1 MNIAAPQLARRPD
14 RKTDIEL
21 WKRCRTVAFAAICL
35 SSAFISGKSFA
46 DEPAPRS
53 FQVKEEDTQ
62 LAKRMA
68 EREPPVPPFEYA
80 LSAGYR
86 MDSLRWSIA
95 DGATNVA
102 SEVSWK
108 DTLIAQIRA
117 AAKLNLR
124 DGWLLRGYVSA
135 GAVKSGAN
143 QDSDYAGSNYAQEY
157 SRSNNRTGGAV
168 RDMSLALGKKIRVLD
183 LANGEVLHVAPLAG
197 MSAHQQSFTMVDGY
211 QTLPAS
217 GAFPGLNNSYDT
229 KWQGPWLGMDALLG
243 VGGNITLT
251 ATGEYH
257 WADYA
262 AEANWNLRDNL
273 AHPISFK
280 HVATGHGLVGT
291 LEGSYRHSKNF
302 LMNTSL
308 GYQRWRTSGGY
319 DRTFFA
325 SGATADYPLNPV
337 QWSSWALFLGAA
349 YQF

>member
-1 MNIAAPQLARRPD
+1 MA
-14 RKTDIEL
+14 
-21 WKRCRTVAFAAICL
+21 VFAAICL
-35 SSAFISGKSFA
+35 SSAFIPDKSFA
-46 DEPAPRS
+46 DEPVPRS

-62 LAKRMA
+62 LAKRLA
-68 EREPPVPPFEYA
+68 VREALEPRFEYA

-86 MDSLRWSIA
+86 QDNLSWSIA

-108 DTLIAQIRA
+108 DTRIAQIRA
-117 AAKLNLR
+117 AARLNLR
-124 DGWLLRGYVSA
+124 EGWLLRGYVSA
-135 GAVKSGAN
+135 GAVKSGGN
-143 QDSDYAGSNYAQEY
+143 QDSDYAGSNYTGEY

-168 RDMSLALGKKIRVLD
+168 RDISLALGKKIHVLD
-183 LANGEVLHVAPLAG
+183 LANGDVLHVAPLAG

-211 QTLPAS
+211 QTLPAN

-229 KWQGPWLGMDALLG
+229 KWQGAWLGMDALLG

-262 AEANWNLRDNL
+262 AEANWNLRNDL
-273 AHPISFK
+273 AHPVSFK

-291 LEGSYRHSKNF
+291 LEGSYRFSRNF

-325 SGATADYPLNPV
+325 SGTTADFPLNPV
-337 QWSSWALFLGAA
+337 RWSSWALFLGAA